1 MPSVIHTR
9 LCELLGI
16 EAPIMQ
22 APIQGSPAL
31 TAAVAEAGAFG
42 MLGVGWHALDDIRQ
56 AVRETRE
63 RTKRP
68 FGANLVLWEPQHERL
83 AVLLDEQV
91 PLVSIFWGDAAPYI
105 PAIHAAGAL
114 AAVTVGSADEAYRA
128 AQAGADLVVA
138 QGWEAGG
145 HVWGRVATLPLVP
158 AVVDAVAPLPVVAA
172 GGVGDGRG
180 LAAVLVLGGAGIWIG
195 SRFIAS
201 CESEFQALYKQ
212 RIVEAAE
219 TEPLHG
225 DVFDA
230 EWKEA
235 PHRVLVNSTVQG
247 WLDAGSPSGQS
258 RPGAGEVIAWT
269 PDGDGIERYS
279 IMEPA
284 AELRGDTEAL
294 AMYAG
299 QSAGVIRSVQPVQ
312 EIVTSIVETA
322 ERSLERLSSSLGRDA

>member
-1 MPSVIHTR
+1 
-9 LCELLGI
+9 
-16 EAPIMQ
+16 MQ

-31 TAAVAEAGAFG
+31 AAAVAEAGAFG
-42 MLGVGWHALDDIRQ
+42 MLGVGWHSLADIRQ
-56 AVRETRE
+56 AVRQTRE
-63 RTKRP
+63 RTQRP

-91 PLVSIFWGDAAPYI
+91 RLVSIFWGDAAPYI
-105 PAIHAAGAL
+105 PAIHAGGAL
-114 AAVTVGSADEAYRA
+114 AAVTVGSAEEAYRA

-145 HVWGRVATLPLVP
+145 HVWGSVATLPLVP

-201 CESEFQALYKQ
+201 CESEFQELYKQ
-212 RIVEAAE
+212 RIVAAVE
-219 TEPLHG
+219 TEPMHG
-225 DVFDA
+225 DIFDA
-230 EWKEA
+230 DWKKA
-235 PHRVLVNSTVQG
+235 PHRVLVNSTVQR
-247 WLDAGSPSGQS
+247 WLDAGSPATND
-258 RPGAGEVIAWT
+258 RPGAGEIIAWT
-269 PDGDGIERYS
+269 PRGDEIERYS

-284 AELRGDTEAL
+284 AELRGETEAL

-299 QSAGVIRSVQPVQ
+299 QSAGVIGAVQSVQD
-312 EIVTSIVETA
+312 IVISIVATA
-322 ERSLERLSSSLGRDA
+322 ERSLERVSSSLLGNA

>member
-1 MPSVIHTR
+1 MIHTP
-9 LCELLGI
+9 LCDLLGI
-16 EAPIMQ
+16 RVPIMQ

-42 MLGVGWHALDDIRQ
+42 MLGVGWHTLDDIRQ
-56 AVRETRE
+56 VVRETRE
-63 RTKRP
+63 RTGRP

-83 AVLLDEQV
+83 AVLLEERV
-91 PLVSIFWGDAAPYI
+91 GLVSIFWGDAAPYI

-114 AAVTVGSADEAYRA
+114 AAVTIGSAEEAYRA

-201 CESEFQALYKQ
+201 CESEYQALYKQ
-212 RIVEAAE
+212 RIVAAAE

-230 EWKEA
+230 EWKKA

-247 WLDAGSPSGQS
+247 WLDAGSPAGQS
-258 RPGAGEVIAWT
+258 RPGAGEIIAWT

-299 QSAGVIRSVQPVQ
+299 QSAGVIRAVQPVQ

-322 ERSLERLSSSLGRDA
+322 ERSLKRLSSSLDHDA